1 MGQELAA
8 DGAEVYALDLRG
20 FENSKEEGL
29 SRGDTRNFKRHLKD
43 VNEVVDFVRKSHP
56 GKGVYMFGH
65 SIGGCYTLWYAANHP
80 DSLDGII
87 LAAPAIVLAP
97 GISGRDYIRFLFL
110 LLFAPKTT
118 YEPYKTLPPDQR

>member
-56 GKGVYMFGH
+56 
-65 SIGGCYTLWYAANHP
+65 
-80 DSLDGII
+80 
-87 LAAPAIVLAP
+87 
-97 GISGRDYIRFLFL
+97 
-110 LLFAPKTT
+110 
-118 YEPYKTLPPDQR
+118 